1 MPMHTRLIHGLIA
14 TVFAA
19 LLSACD
25 SNSPPTDPEAAAN
38 PPQPP
43 APQIGSIVDVAV
55 EAGDFTTLVAALQ
68 ATGLD
73 ATLADESATFT
84 VFAPTDAAFEVLGQD
99 TIDALLA
106 DTDTLSD
113 ILLYHVVSGQAVD
126 AETALTLAGQ
136 VVEMANGANVALTLR
151 DGALFINNSEVV
163 STDIEASNGIIHVID
178 AVLAPP
184 APTVAAGTIAEV
196 AIAAGN
202 FTTLVTALQA
212 TGLDSVVA
220 DPEQTLTVFAPT
232 DDAFAVLGDETITAL
247 LGDTD
252 TLSNILL
259 YHVITGTAVDSITA
273 TSLFGQTV
281 EMANGDSVSIT
292 VEDGA
297 LKINDATVITADI
310 VTDNGIIH
318 VIDTVLTP
326 PAPMQATGTI
336 VDVAVSAGNFT
347 TLVTAL
353 QATGLDATLA
363 DETATFTVFAPTD
376 EAFAALG
383 EDTINSLLGDT
394 DTLSDIL
401 LYHVISGQ
409 AVDSTTASSLA
420 GQTVEMANGD
430 TVAISRVGDALKI
443 NDATVTTAD
452 IMTDNGIIHVIDAV
466 LTPPAAMESP
476 GTIVDV
482 AVAAGD
488 FTTLVA
494 ALEATGLDATL
505 ADASATFTVFA
516 PTDTAF
522 EALGQETIEA
532 LLADTDTLSDIL
544 LYHVISG
551 QAVDADTA
559 ATLAGESVEMANG
572 DTVAISLEG
581 DALKIN
587 DSTVIMED
595 IITDNGIIHVIDAVL
610 SPPAD

>member
-1 MPMHTRLIHGLIA
+1 
-14 TVFAA
+14 
-19 LLSACD
+19 
-25 SNSPPTDPEAAAN
+25 
-38 PPQPP
+38 
-43 APQIGSIVDVAV
+43 
-55 EAGDFTTLVAALQ
+55 
-68 ATGLD
+68 
-73 ATLADESATFT
+73 
-84 VFAPTDAAFEVLGQD
+84 
-99 TIDALLA
+99 
-106 DTDTLSD
+106 
-113 ILLYHVVSGQAVD
+113 
-126 AETALTLAGQ
+126 
-136 VVEMANGANVALTLR
+136 
-151 DGALFINNSEVV
+151 
-163 STDIEASNGIIHVID
+163 
-178 AVLAPP
+178 
-184 APTVAAGTIAEV
+184 
-196 AIAAGN
+196 
-202 FTTLVTALQA
+202 
-212 TGLDSVVA
+212 
-220 DPEQTLTVFAPT
+220 
-232 DDAFAVLGDETITAL
+232 
-247 LGDTD
+247 
-252 TLSNILL
+252 
-259 YHVITGTAVDSITA
+259 
-273 TSLFGQTV
+273 
-281 EMANGDSVSIT
+281 
-292 VEDGA
+292 
-297 LKINDATVITADI
+297 
-310 VTDNGIIH
+310 
-318 VIDTVLTP
+318 
-326 PAPMQATGTI
+326 MQATGTI
-336 VDVAVSAGNFT
+336 VDVAISAGNFT

-394 DTLSDIL
+394 ETLSDIL